1 MKIITFLSDFGRK
14 DSYVAQMKGVACSL
28 TDARLIDIT
37 HEIPAHQVRQA
48 AFLLWTVAG
57 WFPKGTVHVA
67 VVDPGVGTT
76 RKALFIVTKNYV
88 FVGPDNGV
96 LLPVCHAMAPFT
108 VYEITTPGLQQVNS
122 GQTFQ
127 GRDLFVP
134 VAAYITKGVPFEKL
148 GKLTTSYVDVRFPVA
163 ERQDGRI
170 NGAVLYIDHF
180 GNLITNI
187 KAQLL
192 PSLSGRLHVSFARQ
206 EEDLPLVPSYGHVL
220 EGEPLLTISS
230 SGFLEIAVNKGNAA
244 SRFQTA
250 EDDAV
255 SVRLG

>member
-28 TDARLIDIT
+28 TDARLLDIT
-37 HEIPAHQVRQA
+37 HEIPAHHVRQA

-67 VVDPGVGTT
+67 VVDPGVGTP
-76 RKALFIVTKNYV
+76 RKALFIVTKKYV

-96 LLPVCHAMAPFT
+96 LLPACHAEAPFT
-108 VYEITTPGLQQVNS
+108 VYEITSPGFQLPHS

-148 GKLTTSYVDVRFPVA
+148 GKPTTSYVDLCFPVA
-163 ERQDGRI
+163 ERQDDVI
-170 NGAVLYIDHF
+170 KGAILYVDHF
-180 GNLITNI
+180 GHLITNLQV
-187 KAQLL
+187 QLL
-192 PSLSGRLHVSFARQ
+192 PRLDGRLRVSFARQ
-206 EEDLPLVPSYGHVL
+206 ELDLPLVSSYGYVSD
-220 EGEPLLTISS
+220 GEPLLTVGS
-230 SGFLEIAVNKGNAA
+230 SGFLEIVVNKGNAA
-244 SRFQTA
+244 SRFLAA

-255 SVRLG
+255 TIRLD